1 MASDGTNISSTT
13 LGQNT
18 PSAGSLRLFGTDPTT
33 RKSVAH
39 EVDENI
45 NPFLRSPTPRVLTNA
60 TDIENMGPPMIGC
73 QRASKTSKHSVIVK
87 ALKILQ
93 AASVTPTE
101 FLTQIAIGNHP
112 DLYSYHQKLF
122 SNQNKPTLQALL
134 NAILNDE
141 KGAVTMEDWMAPHAL
156 DLVCKNIHREMDAAK
171 PLLKMSVGEITPE
184 FLSKWDVNTVM
195 RPAELATPTLTRCI
209 EAATESRKSQ
219 DSTKGS
225 KSRNRETVRN
235 FETYHFYLSL
245 VYLKGRHLLHAQL
258 HYYRSFHS
266 CKCQI
271 ALGLFFW
278 SCGVRHKLCLE

>member
-1 MASDGTNISSTT
+1 MCSTA
-13 LGQNT
+13 LGQNA
-18 PSAGSLRLFGTDPTT
+18 PSASSLHLKFGTDPNTQN
-33 RKSVAH
+33 SVAH
-39 EVDENI
+39 KIDENT
-45 NPFLRSPTPRVLTNA
+45 NPFLQSPTPGVLTDA
-60 TDIENMGPPMIGC
+60 TDIENMGPTIGR

-101 FLTQIAIGNHP
+101 FLTQIAIGDHP

-122 SNQNKPTLQALL
+122 SNQNKPMLQALL

-171 PLLKMSVGEITPE
+171 PLLKMSVSEITPE

-195 RPAELATPTLTRCI
+195 CPAELATPTLTRCI
-209 EAATESRKSQ
+209 KAATESRKSQ

-225 KSRNRETVRN
+225 KSRNRETV
-235 FETYHFYLSL
+235 
-245 VYLKGRHLLHAQL
+245 
-258 HYYRSFHS
+258 
-266 CKCQI
+266 
-271 ALGLFFW
+271 
-278 SCGVRHKLCLE
+278 

>member
-1 MASDGTNISSTT
+1 M
-13 LGQNT
+13 
-18 PSAGSLRLFGTDPTT
+18 
-33 RKSVAH
+33 
-39 EVDENI
+39 
-45 NPFLRSPTPRVLTNA
+45 
-60 TDIENMGPPMIGC
+60 
-73 QRASKTSKHSVIVK
+73 
-87 ALKILQ
+87 
-93 AASVTPTE
+93 
-101 FLTQIAIGNHP
+101 
-112 DLYSYHQKLF
+112 
-122 SNQNKPTLQALL
+122 LQALL
-134 NAILNDE
+134 NTILNDE

-156 DLVCKNIHREMDAAK
+156 DLVCKNIHREMDATK

-184 FLSKWDVNTVM
+184 FLSKWDINTVM

-209 EAATESRKSQ
+209 KAATESRKLQ

-271 ALGLFFW
+271 VLGLFFW
-278 SCGVRHKLCLE
+278 SCGCSKDAMNVLHHAGLSLSYASIATMVTTLADRSIEEARLVGSGPHALTYDNINLSTSIFVEQGPNMASKVQSGTFAVIYELCNAKAENVKIEPLIHNLTNASLLELSDLRLSHAARTSYFQQMLINIMKILF